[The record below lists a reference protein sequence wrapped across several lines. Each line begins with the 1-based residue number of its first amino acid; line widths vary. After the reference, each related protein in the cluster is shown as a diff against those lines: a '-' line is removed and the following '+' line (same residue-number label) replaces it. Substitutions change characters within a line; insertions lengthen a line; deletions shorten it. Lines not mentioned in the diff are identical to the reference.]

1 MAMDPAYADELE
13 EVEARGAGEI
23 DVGRM
28 EVNTLARSRR
38 LYTLG
43 RALRMV
49 RQVSA
54 QNGYEAYRQLL
65 REYQPS
71 TRARSLA
78 LVTQLAQARFTD
90 RVSYSEQIA
99 RYEEVI
105 REYERVS
112 GETYSE
118 DLKT

>member
-1 MAMDPAYADELE
+1 MDPAYADELE

-28 EVNTLARSRR
+28 EANTLAKISEAIYAFGIICERSS
-38 LYTLG
+38 
-43 RALRMV
+43 A
-49 RQVSA
+49 RQVNA

-90 RVSYSEQIA
+90 RASYSEQMPGT
-99 RYEEVI
+99 R
-105 REYERVS
+105 
-112 GETYSE
+112 
-118 DLKT
+118 K